1 MIFVPLSTLAYET
14 LDKSQTSQAAGIYN
28 VARTIGSSV
37 GISMAIT
44 VLNHSNHQSQVGL
57 GSQIQVNNPEVI
69 NWLATQ
75 NLTVNTPNAIIA
87 LTNEVNKQ
95 AMMVA
100 FNDTF
105 WTVMLSFI
113 VLAPLLFIIK
123 KRNNK

>member
-37 GISMAIT
+37 GISVAIT
-44 VLNHSNHQSQVGL
+44 ILNHSNHQSQVGL

-75 NLTVNTPNAIIA
+75 NLTVNTSNAIIA
-87 LTNEVNKQ
+87 LTNEVNRQ

-123 KRNNK
+123 KRNHK